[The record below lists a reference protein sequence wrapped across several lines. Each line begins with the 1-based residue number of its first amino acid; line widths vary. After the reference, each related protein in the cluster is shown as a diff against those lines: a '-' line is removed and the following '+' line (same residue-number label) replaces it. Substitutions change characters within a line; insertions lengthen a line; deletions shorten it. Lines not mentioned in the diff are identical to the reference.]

1 MSKKRKKRKEYQ
13 AKLKEQSLQKITQ
26 ELKADTEELLKPLEE
41 FKDVQKMEFG
51 YFRLITTLSTAST
64 GLLLAFFDKLYDLPF
79 FPGMAG
85 LSIIC
90 FASCLVTSL
99 FALISANNLVLLPIG
114 IKMVFATRTADD
126 TDEVIEKKAK
136 DVQTG
141 LDKIGKALKYLG
153 RYDKI
158 TTWLFVAGIALLLFF
173 MANNFFG

>member
-1 MSKKRKKRKEYQ
+1 MSKKSQKRKEYQ
-13 AKLKEQSLQKITQ
+13 AKLKEHSLQMTAQ
-26 ELKADTEELLKPLEE
+26 ELKAGTQKLLEPLEE

-51 YFRLITTLSTAST
+51 HFRLITALSIAST

-79 FPGMAG
+79 LPGMAG

-99 FALISANNLVLLPIG
+99 FAQISANNLVLLPIG

-126 TDEVIEKKAK
+126 ADEVIEQKAQA
-136 DVQTG
+136 VQQG
-141 LDKIGKALKYLG
+141 FDKIDKALGKLK
-153 RYDKI
+153 RYSKI
-158 TTWLFVAGIALLLFF
+158 TTWLFIAGIALLLFF